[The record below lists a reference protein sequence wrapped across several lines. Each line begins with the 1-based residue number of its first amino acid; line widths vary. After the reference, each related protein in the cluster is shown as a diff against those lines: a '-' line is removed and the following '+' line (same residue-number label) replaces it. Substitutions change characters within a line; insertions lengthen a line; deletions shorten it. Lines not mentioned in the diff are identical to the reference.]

1 MENAAKIDYIVASGI
16 ITLTTDFGLAD
27 HYAGVMKGVIA
38 GINPDARVIDISHE
52 VRSYQVAHGAFV
64 IAQAYR
70 YFPAGAVHVAVV
82 DPGVGSERRPIV
94 AHAAG
99 QFFVAPD
106 NGVLSQVYEREDH
119 TVRAIDA
126 DRFTLKP
133 TSRTFHG
140 RDLFAPVAAQLSK
153 GSPLEQFGE
162 VVDGY
167 TRLEPTTPRLVEP
180 GHWRGRVLN
189 IDRFGNVVTSFPA
202 ELLAES
208 PAEFRLVAGRLTVDA
223 TAVTYT
229 EAPRDAPFVI
239 AGSSEYLEISI
250 NQASAA
256 QLAGI
261 DLGAAVEL
269 RFGGARP

>member
-1 MENAAKIDYIVASGI
+1 M
-16 ITLTTDFGLAD
+16 TTDFGLAD
-27 HYAGVMKGVIA
+27 HYVGVMKGVIA
-38 GINPDARVIDISHE
+38 GINPAARVIDISHN

-70 YFPAGAVHVAVV
+70 YFPAGAVHVVVV
-82 DPGVGSERRPIV
+82 DPGVGGKRRPIV

-126 DRFTLKP
+126 DRFALKP

-140 RDLFAPVAAQLSK
+140 RDLFAPVAARLSK
-153 GSPLEQFGE
+153 GIPLEQFGA
-162 VVDGY
+162 VADDY
-167 TRLEPTTPRLVEP
+167 TRLERTTPRLVEP

-189 IDRFGNVVTSFPA
+189 IDRFGNIVTSFPA

-208 PAEFRLVAGRLTVDA
+208 PAEFRLFAGSLTVDA
-223 TAVTYT
+223 TAVAYT
-229 EAPRDAPFVI
+229 EAPPDTAIVI

-256 QLAGI
+256 QQAGI
-261 DLGAAVEL
+261 DVGAVVEL
-269 RFGGARP
+269 RFDGARP

>member
-1 MENAAKIDYIVASGI
+1 M
-16 ITLTTDFGLAD
+16 TTDFGLAD
-27 HYAGVMKGVIA
+27 HYVGVMKGVIA
-38 GINPDARVIDISHE
+38 GINPDVRMIDISHD
-52 VRSYQVAHGAFV
+52 VSSYQVAHGAFV

-70 YFPAGAVHVAVV
+70 YFPARAVHVVVV
-82 DPGVGSERRPIV
+82 DPGVGSKRRPIV
-94 AHAAG
+94 AEAAG

-140 RDLFAPVAAQLSK
+140 RDLFAPVAARLSK
-153 GSPLEQFGE
+153 GGRLEQFGE
-162 VVDGY
+162 VVDDY

-180 GHWRGRVLN
+180 GYWCGRVLN

-202 ELLAES
+202 ELLTES
-208 PAEFRLVAGRLTVDA
+208 PAEFRLVAGSLTVDA

-229 EAPRDAPFVI
+229 EAPSDAPFVI

-256 QLAGI
+256 QRAGI
-261 DLGAAVEL
+261 DVGAVVEL
-269 RFGGARP
+269 KFDGARP

>member
-1 MENAAKIDYIVASGI
+1 MASAI

-27 HYAGVMKGVIA
+27 HYVGVMKGVIA
-38 GINPDARVIDISHE
+38 GINPDARVIDISHD
-52 VRSYQVAHGAFV
+52 VSSYQVAHGAFV

-70 YFPAGAVHVAVV
+70 YFPAGAVHVVVV

-94 AHAAG
+94 AQAAG

-140 RDLFAPVAAQLSK
+140 RDLFAPVAARLSK
-153 GSPLEQFGE
+153 GGRLEQFGE
-162 VVDGY
+162 VVDDY

-208 PAEFRLVAGRLTVDA
+208 PAEFRLVAGSLTVDA

-229 EAPRDAPFVI
+229 DAPPDAPFVI
-239 AGSSEYLEISI
+239 AGSSGYLEISI
-250 NQASAA
+250 NQTSAA
-256 QLAGI
+256 QQAGI
-261 DLGAAVEL
+261 DLGAVVEL
-269 RFGGARP
+269 KFDGARP